1 MLAPGTGCSFRYVLG
16 TAVSAAGL
24 GDVLC
29 CAAGLGVPSVLC
41 SSAWHRVCR
50 EYVLWALLL
59 ASITRSSSS
68 PLHPQGARLGA
79 KEQSGYLSGLLS
91 PSMLINPA
99 ALTLLE
105 MEDAKRRWD
114 ATKKVLC
121 CYSCLQCLLNLLV
134 QKQMNVKHWH
144 TFGKHPSEY
153 KQYFFIN

>member
-1 MLAPGTGCSFRYVLG
+1 MLISLCTGHSSECCRPWGCAVLQG
-16 TAVSAAGL
+16 WGCHQ
-24 GDVLC
+24 C
-29 CAAGLGVPSVLC
+29 CAAQPGTVCAGNMCCGLCFWPASPGAHPALCTHRELGWVLRN
-41 SSAWHRVCR
+41 SQVTSR
-50 EYVLWALLL
+50 
-59 ASITRSSSS
+59 
-68 PLHPQGARLGA
+68 
-79 KEQSGYLSGLLS
+79 GYCHQV
-91 PSMLINPA
+91 INPA

-114 ATKKVLC
+114 ATKKVLH